1 MANVHSL
8 LAIVSTFLGVDL
20 LIRCIRPIIVSIII
34 FLRLNQLVNHLDV
47 FVQKILLVLFL
58 LFDMNVGVVN
68 ATCLAQKIL
77 SFWTV
82 CNLDLRLKLDRILQT
97 CILIS
102 LAGLESELRLFVKV
116 RSRLVLRAI
125 GRPNVVLII
134 VASGRVH
141 FVVEQIEHIWD
152 VILTYLWNSIYD
164 LITISSIIIFVMTVS
179 FLVLLI

>member
-77 SFWTV
+77 SF
-82 CNLDLRLKLDRILQT
+82 
-97 CILIS
+97 
-102 LAGLESELRLFVKV
+102 
-116 RSRLVLRAI
+116 
-125 GRPNVVLII
+125 
-134 VASGRVH
+134 
-141 FVVEQIEHIWD
+141 
-152 VILTYLWNSIYD
+152 
-164 LITISSIIIFVMTVS
+164 
-179 FLVLLI
+179 